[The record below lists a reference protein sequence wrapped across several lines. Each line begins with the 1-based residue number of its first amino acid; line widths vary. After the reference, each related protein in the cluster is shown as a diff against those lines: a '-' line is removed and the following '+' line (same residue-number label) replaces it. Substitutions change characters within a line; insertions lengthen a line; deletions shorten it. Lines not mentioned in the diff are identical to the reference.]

1 VSPPIDI
8 GREEAA
14 RAAREELAKR
24 EYHVDDPGL
33 VSRFLTW
40 LRDWLQGLLDD
51 ASERSP
57 DGLVG
62 LAIIAGV
69 LVLGL
74 LVIRW
79 RIGRL
84 SRARARRDGA
94 VFTGRRRTAAEH
106 RAAADAAAAAGDYDT
121 AVRERFRGI
130 IRDLE
135 ERTVLDERP
144 GRTAD
149 EVAHEVAALAP
160 EVAEPIEFA
169 ARLFDEVCYGGR
181 RATADTDA
189 RIRFADTAVRRV
201 RAGALV

>member
-1 VSPPIDI
+1 MSPPIDI

-14 RAAREELAKR
+14 RAAREELSKR
-24 EYHVDDPGL
+24 EYHTDDPGL
-33 VSRFLTW
+33 VSRFLQWVLDW
-40 LRDWLQGLLDD
+40 LRGLLAD

-57 DGLVG
+57 GGLVG
-62 LAIIAGV
+62 LAIIVGV

-84 SRARARRDGA
+84 ARARARRDGA
-94 VFTGRRRTAAEH
+94 VFAGRRRTAAEH
-106 RAAADAAAAAGDYDT
+106 RAAADAAAAAGDYDA
-121 AVRERFRGI
+121 AVRERFRAL

-149 EVAHEVAALAP
+149 EVAREVAALAP
-160 EVAEPIEFA
+160 DAAEPIELA

-181 RATADTDA
+181 RATADTDE
-189 RIRFADTAVRRV
+189 RIRAADTAVHRV
-201 RAGALV
+201 RAGVLA